1 MRRLSFACAA
11 LGVWI
16 GMAGVTAGQA
26 DPAGQ
31 HDIAQ
36 MLEELSK
43 RIDALETRH
52 ESDQHRIAELEA
64 RLERIERPITDD
76 ERARAI
82 EKITE
87 AVKSELGEL
96 RASTGLFDLS
106 MSGFG
111 AGNELNPQITIFF
124 DGGASVSSRGSNKA
138 LNRFN
143 LREVELDFRAAISPS
158 ADGVVSL
165 TLEEEIEQDPSGDI
179 DTDYAERTINLSSD
193 DRPQTTETA
202 AIAAAAFLRRFG
214 ERPLPR
220 ASRDGGDGNAWATA
234 ARGRCTGMEQRW
246 RRG

>member
-76 ERARAI
+76 ERAREI

-158 ADGVVSL
+158 ADGVVIL

-179 DTDYAERTINLSSD
+179 DTDRNVDIEEAYINFHSLPHDLSLKIGKF
-193 DRPQTTETA
+193 RNV
-202 AIAAAAFLRRFG
+202 FG
-214 ERPLPR
+214 VNNVLHTH
-220 ASRDGGDGNAWATA
+220 DL
-234 ARGRCTGMEQRW
+234 
-246 RRG
+246 